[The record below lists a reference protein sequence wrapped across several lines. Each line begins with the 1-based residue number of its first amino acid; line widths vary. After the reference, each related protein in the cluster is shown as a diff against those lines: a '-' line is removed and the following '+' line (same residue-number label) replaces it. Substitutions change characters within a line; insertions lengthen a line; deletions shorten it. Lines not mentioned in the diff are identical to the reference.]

1 MKKLIAILTV
11 TLCLT
16 FTAFADEGMWMLNLL
31 KQQKLSEMKSMGFEL
46 EDYDIYNP
54 EGISLKDAVV
64 QFGRGCTGEV
74 ISSRGLV
81 LTNHHCGY
89 GQIQSHSS
97 VDDNFL
103 DNGFWAKSFEEELPN
118 PGLTVTF
125 IERIDDV
132 TDYVAGCLRRDS
144 EEDSLG
150 VFYLSPAYLN
160 RIAREKVGEEYLKSN
175 PGYEIEIK
183 PFFEGNQY
191 YMFTKKIYSDIR
203 LVGAPPSS
211 IGKFGADTDN
221 WMWPRHTGDFS
232 LFRIYADKEGNP
244 APFSEKNIPLKPKR
258 WLKISSEGITEGDF
272 TMMLG
277 FPGTTNKY
285 YTSSEVAERRDI
297 DNSVRINM
305 REVRQNAML
314 EEMLNNPEVKIQY
327 ATKYS
332 GSANAYKNAIGT
344 NWAIGLRDFEG
355 LKKAEQQRLLKWAE
369 ENNKHQYIDALNT
382 IENIVNERADFR
394 YRSWMLNE
402 GITRSVE
409 FASVPTKTADELADA
424 IEAGDEDIEVL
435 HEKLLVDFNIFSNK
449 DYNSEVDKKIS
460 KKMIETYTGLI
471 EKDKQ
476 PAFFKL
482 IYSNFEGDIEKFINY
497 IFEKSIFGSRDNI
510 NQFLVSESKSA
521 EEIRN
526 DPMFLFAKSVR
537 DEAAYLSKELSKY
550 NIPFAK
556 ARKVYLKG
564 ILAMDGPY
572 KHFPDANLTLRLT
585 YGEVK
590 GYNPRDAVTYS
601 HQTTLRG
608 VVEKED
614 PNNWEFV
621 VPDKLKELY
630 INSDYGNYELV
641 DGVIPV
647 NFIATTHTT
656 GGNSGSPVLNGKG
669 ELIGINFDRNWE
681 GVGGDIQYLPEY
693 QRSIIVDIRYVLFI
707 IEKFANST
715 HLIEE
720 LEL

>member
-1 MKKLIAILTV
+1 
-11 TLCLT
+11 
-16 FTAFADEGMWMLNLL
+16 
-31 KQQKLSEMKSMGFEL
+31 
-46 EDYDIYNP
+46 
-54 EGISLKDAVV
+54 
-64 QFGRGCTGEV
+64 
-74 ISSRGLV
+74 
-81 LTNHHCGY
+81 
-89 GQIQSHSS
+89 
-97 VDDNFL
+97 
-103 DNGFWAKSFEEELPN
+103 
-118 PGLTVTF
+118 
-125 IERIDDV
+125 
-132 TDYVAGCLRRDS
+132 
-144 EEDSLG
+144 
-150 VFYLSPAYLN
+150 
-160 RIAREKVGEEYLKSN
+160 
-175 PGYEIEIK
+175 
-183 PFFEGNQY
+183 
-191 YMFTKKIYSDIR
+191 
-203 LVGAPPSS
+203 
-211 IGKFGADTDN
+211 
-221 WMWPRHTGDFS
+221 
-232 LFRIYADKEGNP
+232 
-244 APFSEKNIPLKPKR
+244 
-258 WLKISSEGITEGDF
+258 
-272 TMMLG
+272 
-277 FPGTTNKY
+277 
-285 YTSSEVAERRDI
+285 
-297 DNSVRINM
+297 
-305 REVRQNAML
+305 
-314 EEMLNNPEVKIQY
+314 
-327 ATKYS
+327 
-332 GSANAYKNAIGT
+332 
-344 NWAIGLRDFEG
+344 
-355 LKKAEQQRLLKWAE
+355 
-369 ENNKHQYIDALNT
+369 
-382 IENIVNERADFR
+382 
-394 YRSWMLNE
+394 
-402 GITRSVE
+402 
-409 FASVPTKTADELADA
+409 
-424 IEAGDEDIEVL
+424 
-435 HEKLLVDFNIFSNK
+435 
-449 DYNSEVDKKIS
+449 
-460 KKMIETYTGLI
+460 MIETYTGLI